1 MGFRSVDMDMSAAAE
16 VGVVVVAAA
25 AAAAAAAAEMLD
37 VVVVVVVVA
46 IATVVDPVPVGL
58 RDPRPDQIA
67 LISFVAF
74 YQKTTQRDSKSF
86 ALSE

>member
-25 AAAAAAAAEMLD
+25 AAAEMLD
-37 VVVVVVVVA
+37 VVVVVA

>member
-37 VVVVVVVVA
+37 VVVVVA

>member
-25 AAAAAAAAEMLD
+25 AAAAAAAEMLD
-37 VVVVVVVVA
+37 VVVVVA

>member
-16 VGVVVVAAA
+16 VGVVVVA